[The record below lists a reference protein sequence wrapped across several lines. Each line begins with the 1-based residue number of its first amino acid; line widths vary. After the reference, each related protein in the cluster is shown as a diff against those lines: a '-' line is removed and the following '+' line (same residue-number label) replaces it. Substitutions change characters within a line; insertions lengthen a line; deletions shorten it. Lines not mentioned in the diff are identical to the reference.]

1 MRARGTYDLDAEF
14 LTRLGVKFLNAA
26 WRYEHSRA
34 DLAVKF
40 TDRIA
45 FKSREN
51 SDFIALTQVVFQTAS
66 AQLGLRLS
74 YERVYCADC
83 A

>member
-1 MRARGTYDLDAEF
+1 MRAGDAYGLDAEF

-45 FKSREN
+45 FKPQEN
-51 SDFIALTQVVFQTAS
+51 NDLVALMRAVFQTAS
-66 AQLGLRLS
+66 AQLGLRFKL
-74 YERVYCADC
+74 
-83 A
+83 

>member
-45 FKSREN
+45 FKPRGN
-51 SDFIALTQVVFQTAS
+51 SNLVALMRACFKP
-66 AQLGLRLS
+66 RPHN
-74 YERVYCADC
+74 
-83 A
+83 